1 MSHSKELDVPG
12 EPFGTTAFISY
23 IMSQVSLPYRRQT
36 TKEIVRQRGSLV
48 VKYVATGKALPY
60 GKYPRLMEMYA
71 CTMIKRGDPSFH
83 PDTRVLDLGS
93 SFREFLKMLNV
104 PVGGRQLRT
113 IKPQL
118 ENYFSTAIA
127 ISNNTS
133 RETEMAGFTIA
144 TKVHIE
150 WLDDK
155 APIGRG
161 VAHNWVRFSQEYI
174 DYLKDKPVPV
184 DLPTVAKL
192 SSPMALDVYW
202 WLTKRYYKMH
212 DRVDITWQQLYD
224 QFGSDS
230 EMKEFR
236 RRFKRSVAAVL
247 EVYPQARITCGA
259 NYVTLW
265 PSETSVP
272 TVSQVRRVEKSAEK
286 RREAPARP
294 AERRESPRE
303 DVEARWIEVRGWGN
317 VWMTSELFDVG
328 QARAHL
334 EGAVDPVSC
343 PVCAYDERNRAL
355 HGYMQESLF

>member
-1 MSHSKELDVPG
+1 MITLSNSKELDVPG

-36 TKEIVRQRGSLV
+36 AKEIVRQRGNLV
-48 VKYVATGKALPY
+48 VKYVATGNALPY

-83 PDTRVLDLGS
+83 TDTRILDLGS
-93 SFREFLKMLNV
+93 SFRDFLKMLNV

-118 ENYFSTAIA
+118 ENYFATAIA

-192 SSPMALDVYW
+192 SSPMALDIYW

-212 DRVDITWQQLYD
+212 DRVDITWKQLYD

-230 EMKEFR
+230 EMKK
-236 RRFKRSVAAVL
+236 FKQNFKKAVDSVLA
-247 EVYPQARITCGA
+247 VYPQARITCGR

-265 PSETSVP
+265 PSEVSVP
-272 TVSQVRRVEKSAEK
+272 TVSQVRRVEKSAEQ
-286 RREAPARP
+286 RREAEEGHWTSVAGYG
-294 AERRESPRE
+294 
-303 DVEARWIEVRGWGN
+303 DVF
-317 VWMTSELFDVG
+317 TTTELFDVTA
-328 QARAHL
+328 ARDHFD
-334 EGAVDPVSC
+334 GTVDAGEC
-343 PVCAYDERNRAL
+343 RFCRYDARNREHHARNA
-355 HGYMQESLF
+355 GTLF

>member
-1 MSHSKELDVPG
+1 
-12 EPFGTTAFISY
+12 
-23 IMSQVSLPYRRQT
+23 
-36 TKEIVRQRGSLV
+36 
-48 VKYVATGKALPY
+48 
-60 GKYPRLMEMYA
+60 
-71 CTMIKRGDPSFH
+71 MIKRGDPSFH
-83 PDTRVLDLGS
+83 TDTRILDLGS
-93 SFREFLKMLNV
+93 SFRDFLKMLNV

-118 ENYFSTAIA
+118 ENYFATAIA

-192 SSPMALDVYW
+192 SSPMALDIYW
-202 WLTKRYYKMH
+202 WLTRRYYKMH
-212 DRVDITWQQLYD
+212 DRVDITWKQLYD

-230 EMKEFR
+230 EMKK
-236 RRFKRSVAAVL
+236 FKQNFKKAVDSVLA
-247 EVYPQARITCGA
+247 VYPQARITCGR

-265 PSETSVP
+265 PSEVSVP
-272 TVSQVRRVEKSAEK
+272 TVSQVRRVEKSAEQ
-286 RREAPARP
+286 RREAEEGHWTSVAGYG
-294 AERRESPRE
+294 
-303 DVEARWIEVRGWGN
+303 DVF
-317 VWMTSELFDVG
+317 TTTELFDVTA
-328 QARAHL
+328 ARDHFD
-334 EGAVDPVSC
+334 GTVDAGEC
-343 PVCAYDERNRAL
+343 RFCRYDARNREHHARNA
-355 HGYMQESLF
+355 GTLF

>member
-1 MSHSKELDVPG
+1 MGHSKELDVPG

-23 IMSQVSLPYRRQT
+23 IISQVSLPYRRQT
-36 TKEIVRQRGSLV
+36 AKEIVRRHGNLV
-48 VKYVATGKALPY
+48 VKYVVTGKALPY

-71 CTMIKRGDPSFH
+71 CTMIKRSDPSFH

-93 SFREFLKMLNV
+93 SFREFLKLLNV

-118 ENYFSTAIA
+118 ENYFATAIA

-184 DLPTVAKL
+184 DLSTVAKL

-286 RREAPARP
+286 RREAEEGHWTSVAGYG
-294 AERRESPRE
+294 
-303 DVEARWIEVRGWGN
+303 EVF
-317 VWMTSELFDVG
+317 TTTELFDVTA
-328 QARAHL
+328 ARDHFD
-334 EGAVDPVSC
+334 GTVSASSC
-343 PVCAYDERNRAL
+343 RFCEFDERNRKSHGGNQGAL
-355 HGYMQESLF
+355 F